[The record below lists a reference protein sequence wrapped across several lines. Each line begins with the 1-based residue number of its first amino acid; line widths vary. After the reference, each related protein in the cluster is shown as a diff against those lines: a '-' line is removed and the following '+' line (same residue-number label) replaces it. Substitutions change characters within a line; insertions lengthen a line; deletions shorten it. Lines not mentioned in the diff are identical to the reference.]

1 MKARGFTLI
10 EILVALAVF
19 SVIAVMSYQGLAGMA
34 RNQEG
39 IERAAERQRA
49 IELAMLRLERD
60 LTQALARPA
69 RGPYGENLPAMVGGE
84 QGAEWTTLDLVA
96 AQGGVGP
103 QTLRVSYALVGSD
116 WRRRADQV
124 VDRSP
129 RDTARARVALADV
142 ERVSWRYID
151 SGVTR
156 VDQWPPRLGSLP
168 PERLPRA
175 VEVRLVLA
183 DVGEIVRLIELPET
197 AL

>member
-10 EILVALAVF
+10 ELLVALAVF
-19 SVIAVMSYQGLAGMA
+19 SVIAVMSYQGLVAMA

-39 IERAAERQRA
+39 VERVSQRQRA

-69 RGPYGENLPAMVGGE
+69 RGPYGENLPAMIGGE
-84 QGAEWTTLDLVA
+84 QSAEWTTLDMVA
-96 AQGGVGP
+96 AQGGVGL
-103 QTLRVSYALVGSD
+103 QAQRVSYALVGTD
-116 WRRRADQV
+116 WRRRADPV

-129 RDTARARVALADV
+129 RDTARTRIALADV

-151 SGVTR
+151 GGVTR
-156 VDQWPPRLGSLP
+156 IDQWPPRLGSLP

-175 VEVRLVLA
+175 VEVRLVLG
-183 DVGEIVRLIELPET
+183 DIGEIVRLVELPET